1 MSFRILLIEDNPGDA
16 RLLQIMLRSAVG
28 DVFTVEH
35 TDRLST
41 GIALLRRS
49 KYDALLLDLG
59 LPDSQGIDTVKAVLS
74 QFPTLPTIVLTGRD
88 DDELAAQAVGVGAQD
103 FIGKE
108 KLPSETLARALR
120 HAIERGKIR
129 EKLRESEELFQ
140 LITEN
145 AGDLIAVVD
154 PHGKRIYNSPSYQ
167 TVLGYSPEELKGTS
181 PFEQIH
187 PDDHESVRNALEQ
200 ARSNRTGGRIVYRMR
215 HKNGSWRF
223 LESTRSIIR
232 NEEGEV
238 TKVVSINRDI
248 TERRLLEEQFM
259 QSQKMEAVGRLSGGI
274 AHDFNNLLGVM
285 IGYAEYLQEEL
296 EGGNKLRSSVNEIVK
311 AGKRAAALT
320 RQLLAF
326 SRQQVLDPKVLDIN
340 AIVCDIDQ
348 LLRRVIGEDIQLGTK
363 LDPLLGHV
371 KADHSQIEQVL
382 VNLAVNARDAMPN
395 GGKLTIQTKRV
406 DLDAALLQNH
416 YPNNP
421 GSYACLTVTDTGVGM
436 DAATKARAFEPFF
449 TTKEKGKGTGLGL
462 STVYGVVKQSGGHI
476 HIDSSPGEGTTFNI
490 YLPLT
495 CEVSATKTAEP
506 DPMHLRSGSETIL
519 IAEDEPAMRTLVRN
533 ILQAYGYTVLEAN
546 DGEEALAISR
556 EHRGALEL
564 LLTDVIM
571 PGMGGKALAQEII
584 RERPETAVVYMSGY
598 TGHTYKEQWPLEPG
612 SFLLMKPFTRQDLSR
627 TIGLALQSRF
637 TSVKRDLSKAG
648 ID

>member
-1 MSFRILLIEDNPGDA
+1 LEFTLSLRILLIEDNPGDA
-16 RLLQIMLRSAVG
+16 RLLQIMLRSAAG
-28 DVFTVEH
+28 DAFRVEH

-41 GIALLRRS
+41 GIALLQRT

-59 LPDSQGIDTVKAVLS
+59 LPDSQGIDTVKAVLR
-74 QFPTLPTIVLTGRD
+74 QCPTLPIIVLTGRD
-88 DDELAAQAVGVGAQD
+88 DDELAAQSVSVGAQD

-108 KLPSETLARALR
+108 NLPSGTLVRALR

-167 TVLGYSPEELKGTS
+167 TILGYSPEELKGTS

-187 PDDHESVRNALEQ
+187 PDDHELVRNALAQ

-232 NEEGEV
+232 NDEGEV
-238 TKVVSINRDI
+238 TKLVSINRDI
-248 TERRLLEEQFM
+248 TERKLLEEQFM

-285 IGYAEYLQEEL
+285 IGYAEYLHEQL
-296 EGGNKLRSSVNEIVK
+296 DGNNPLRGSADEILK

-340 AIVCDIDQ
+340 AIVSDIDQ
-348 LLRRVIGEDIQLGTK
+348 LLRRVIGEDIQLETE
-363 LDPLLGHV
+363 LDALLGRV

-395 GGKLTIQTKRV
+395 GGKLTIRTKSV
-406 DLDAALLQNH
+406 DLDSASLQHH
-416 YPNNP
+416 YPNQP
-421 GSYACLTVTDTGVGM
+421 GPYACLTVTDTGVGM
-436 DAATKARAFEPFF
+436 DATTKARAFEPFF

-462 STVYGVVKQSGGHI
+462 STVYGIVKQSGGHI
-476 HIDSSPGEGTTFNI
+476 HIESFPGEGTTFKI

-495 CEVSATKTAEP
+495 LEVPATKATDSE
-506 DPMHLRSGSETIL
+506 PMHLRSGSETIL
-519 IAEDEPAMRTLVRN
+519 IAEDEPSMRTLVRN
-533 ILQAYGYTVLEAN
+533 ILQACGYTVLEAN

-556 EHRGALEL
+556 EYRGAVDL

-612 SFLLMKPFTRQDLSR
+612 CFLLMKPFTRHDLSR
-627 TIGLALQSRF
+627 TVGLALESRF
-637 TSVKRDLSKAG
+637 TIAG
-648 ID
+648 KEFE